1 MMTEL
6 TFNRQFDVSHLG
18 KSGAKQH
25 LVASDAERASL
36 IKDFDL
42 LSLENV
48 AADLDIA
55 PWGQKGVKVGG
66 RIRADVVQPCVL
78 TLQPVPSRI
87 DHRFSLSFLPAD
99 AIAADP
105 KTVAEAEVIVVYDEE
120 DPPEPLEGNSID
132 FGPILAEQLALALD
146 PYPRAPGATLEET
159 AEEGVENP
167 ASPFAALSK
176 LRDK

>member
-1 MMTEL
+1 MTEL
-6 TFNRQFDVSHLG
+6 SLNQHFDVSHLG
-18 KSGAKQH
+18 NAAVKHH
-25 LVASDAERASL
+25 LVANDAERASL
-36 IKDFDL
+36 TKDFDL
-42 LSLENV
+42 LSLDSLV
-48 AADLDIA
+48 ADITIA
-55 PWGQKGVKVGG
+55 PWGLKGVKVDG
-66 RIRADVVQPCVL
+66 RLRADVVQPCVL
-78 TLQPVPSRI
+78 TLQPVPSFI

-132 FGPILAEQLALALD
+132 FGPILSEQLALALD
-146 PYPRAPGATLEET
+146 PYPRAPGAELKGTVEDG
-159 AEEGVENP
+159 AENP

>member
-6 TFNRQFDVSHLG
+6 SFIRNIDVSHLG
-18 KSGAKQH
+18 NSGVKQH
-25 LVASDAERASL
+25 IVANEAERL
-36 IKDFDL
+36 NLQKDFDL
-42 LSLENV
+42 LALDKLE
-48 AADLDIA
+48 ADVDVT
-55 PWGQKGVKVGG
+55 PWGPKGVKVEG
-66 RIRADVVQPCVL
+66 RLRAEVVQACIV
-78 TLQPVPSRI
+78 TLQPVPEHI

-99 AIAADP
+99 AIAEDP

-120 DPPEPLEGNSID
+120 DPPEPLEGHSID

-146 PYPRAPGATLEET
+146 PYPRAPGATLQDAVEEN
-159 AEEGVENP
+159 AENP